1 MSVEVDERHGR
12 GLVWMRRR
20 GLEVPPAEEL
30 MVTAPFQSRDKPV
43 RHFEREW
50 SAYPSSRSGR
60 DLGAG
65 EIDSHPRR
73 AQY

>member
-20 GLEVPPAEEL
+20 VSEVPPAKEL
-30 MVTAPFQSRDKPV
+30 MGTAPFQSRDKPV
-43 RHFEREW
+43 QHFEKEL
-50 SAYPSSRSGR
+50 SAYPGSRPGR
-60 DLGAG
+60 DRGAG
-65 EIDSHPRR
+65 EIDSHPRK